1 MTRSLRGHFSLISLC
16 ALTAC
21 ARHAAPVA
29 ASAGPAEAADSA
41 APPYAGPPEVPPA
54 DSIVGPPR
62 RVERAEIPPR
72 SNSDLVREPDL
83 NQALTDVRRLGI
95 VSGYQEVRRGLLRLA
110 VGPRFRRGS
119 SVVYNF
125 GRLRMAYRK
134 SIEYYGD
141 GVLEIWGDGRKLG
154 EYTVDGL
161 FLGPEY
167 ADPR

>member
-1 MTRSLRGHFSLISLC
+1 LSSIVLC

-21 ARHAAPVA
+21 ARHRAPVA
-29 ASAGPAEAADSA
+29 SAEPAAADSA
-41 APPYAGPPEVPPA
+41 SHPYAGPPDMPPA

-62 RVERAEIPPR
+62 PLQRAEIPPR
-72 SNSDLVREPDL
+72 SNNDLVREQDL

-110 VGPRFRRGS
+110 VGPGFRRGS
-119 SVVYNF
+119 SVGYNF

-141 GVLEIWGDGRKLG
+141 GVLEIWAEGRKLG

-167 ADPR
+167 GDPR